1 MSRYIRWLIIVGIIF
16 TFTSPA
22 QAYWKNK
29 IVKNQIKAIEYI
41 QELKKGADP
50 DEITRPTLR
59 RDRKAR
65 AQAPNRELKAAMAK
79 AERYARAG
87 KHDRIEIPEF
97 KHKIVSE
104 RRYKELQREL
114 KRRK

>member
-1 MSRYIRWLIIVGIIF
+1 MKNIFKWLLVAAITLSF
-16 TFTSPA
+16 SSPA
-22 QAYWKNK
+22 LAYWKEK

-41 QELKKGADP
+41 QKLQNGADP
-50 DEITRPTLR
+50 DRIERPTLR

-65 AQAPNRELKAAMAK
+65 AQSPNRELKAAMAR

-97 KHKIVSE
+97 KYRLVSE
-104 RRYKELQREL
+104 RHYKKL
-114 KRRK
+114 KKDVKRNR